1 MLLYTDMKKLLTS
14 LILIYNILSLFYTF
28 YTGVYISIY
37 IRNWPI
43 WMWKKFRILEKTR
56 KIFLFLCIVYKYMVF
71 FFHRFSDNNY
81 CRKQISRAIGRKTD
95 KAPKSWRREKS
106 CLIFCC
112 KGVENVIDN
121 FLHNYFLHDT
131 STPVAAVLDYLAR
144 RPNTQGP
151 LFILENGAPL
161 SRTYLVQAV
170 RETLVNAGVST
181 TGYSGHSFRVGA
193 ASAVASAG
201 LPDSTIQSF
210 GHWKSSAFLSYIRVP
225 VKHLISVSQLMIA
238 RQ

>member
-1 MLLYTDMKKLLTS
+1 
-14 LILIYNILSLFYTF
+14 
-28 YTGVYISIY
+28 
-37 IRNWPI
+37 
-43 WMWKKFRILEKTR
+43 
-56 KIFLFLCIVYKYMVF
+56 MVF

-95 KAPKSWRREKS
+95 KAPKSRRREKS

-121 FLHNYFLHDT
+121 FLYNYCLHDT
-131 STPVAAVLDYLAR
+131 STPVAAVLDYPAR
-144 RPNTQGP
+144 RPNTPGR

-161 SRTYLVQAV
+161 SWAYLVKAV
-170 RETLVNAGVST
+170 RETLANAGVST
-181 TGYSGHSFRVGA
+181 TVYCGHSFRVGA

-201 LPDSTIQSF
+201 LPDSTIQSL
-210 GHWKSSAFLSYIRVP
+210 GHWKSSAFLSYIRLP

-238 RQ
+238 RQYEWRVKSPFVILLNWTLLFACVCVTPFAFVYFFYVTCAPYMILFTNNVPLSLLLLSAR